1 MSWSCRSKEGPCWA
15 HNNGCWGS
23 TGVSNTYFDQPML
36 WQGRHLRCLWQ
47 ERRIQLLISLLGLS
61 SERHQE
67 YGVYFLVILTDQVDD
82 SKWAIIAGGGIPHL
96 VQLLETGS
104 QKAREGAAHILWNLC
119 CHSEDIRACVENAG
133 AGNNLFCHNGRR
145 YHNDSS
151 DKMKRL
157 FWSPRNTAAPPISFA
172 CYNYFLF

>member
-1 MSWSCRSKEGPCWA
+1 
-15 HNNGCWGS
+15 
-23 TGVSNTYFDQPML
+23 
-36 WQGRHLRCLWQ
+36 
-47 ERRIQLLISLLGLS
+47 LLISLLGLS

-96 VQLLETGS
+96 VQMLETGS

-157 FWSPRNTAAPPISFA
+157 FWSPRNTAARPISFA